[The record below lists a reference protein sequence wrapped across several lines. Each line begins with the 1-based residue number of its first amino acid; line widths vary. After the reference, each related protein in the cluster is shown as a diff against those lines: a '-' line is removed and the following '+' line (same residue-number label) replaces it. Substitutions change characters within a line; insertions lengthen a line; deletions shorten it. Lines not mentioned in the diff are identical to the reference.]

1 MSSFKEY
8 NNITFYIGPDG
19 TKSDTGQQQYD
30 FLRIGYATYPFDN
43 NKMNDILFGLKQG
56 DNFEGVLSQ
65 NIDYSNGFNFTSS
78 HSDCWAKI
86 GPRSISFSPD
96 YNTGIQPYF
105 FIGKSDVYR
114 EITFK
119 WKDFIVFKFI
129 QYGKNK
135 LLICKPTWYYQ
146 STASTPII
154 GFSTSN
160 TKINVDVF
168 YDYAV
173 PDLNKWL
180 CVTEQLNNPNSVHWN
195 LQQIKTISSL
205 KYIEGTDLQ
214 NSIYSDYFLINIYK
228 VYDSNNNSIIEK
240 DFDKITNIGLLYIF
254 EMTND
259 EAKNIGSVTM
269 RKEGT
274 YMLGEI

>member
-96 YNTGIQPYF
+96 ENTG
-105 FIGKSDVYR
+105 
-114 EITFK
+114 T
-119 WKDFIVFKFI
+119 
-129 QYGKNK
+129 
-135 LLICKPTWYYQ
+135 
-146 STASTPII
+146 
-154 GFSTSN
+154 
-160 TKINVDVF
+160 
-168 YDYAV
+168 
-173 PDLNKWL
+173 
-180 CVTEQLNNPNSVHWN
+180 
-195 LQQIKTISSL
+195 
-205 KYIEGTDLQ
+205 
-214 NSIYSDYFLINIYK
+214 
-228 VYDSNNNSIIEK
+228 
-240 DFDKITNIGLLYIF
+240 
-254 EMTND
+254 
-259 EAKNIGSVTM
+259 
-269 RKEGT
+269 
-274 YMLGEI
+274 